1 MGINVEEIH
10 EIFEI
15 KVMNWFRLA
24 CAMFIVS
31 HLPSLVLFLIEP
43 NYQSTDGF
51 VRFFQF
57 SWSQYF
63 WYFRNQ
69 VDLLAMLL
77 VALISVTFLCDPKHR
92 TSVSVTVLVVYFF
105 IAAIVYAIRCFGR
118 LGGLSPI

>member
-1 MGINVEEIH
+1 MEINVEEIR
-10 EIFEI
+10 ESSVI
-15 KVMNWFRLA
+15 KGMYWIRLA
-24 CAMFIVS
+24 CEIFIVI

-43 NYQSTDGF
+43 NYQSTGGF

-57 SWSQYF
+57 SWSQYC

-77 VALISVTFLCDPKHR
+77 VALSATFLVDAKHR
-92 TSVSVTVLVVYFF
+92 TSANSTVLVVYFF